1 MTAIKNRSLDIQT
14 DRRVKQKNSG
24 GGKTNEVSGAV
35 DRIVKGKHGKRY
47 PCDCIFYSYTMVT
60 VLTDRRQV
68 DSRGGKKGLN
78 QLHYFTLVVFFL
90 SEKSHITEI
99 NC

>member
-35 DRIVKGKHGKRY
+35 DRIVKGKHSKRY

-60 VLTDRRQV
+60 VLTGRRQV
-68 DSRGGKKGLN
+68 DSRG
-78 QLHYFTLVVFFL
+78 
-90 SEKSHITEI
+90 EKRG
-99 NC
+99 

>member
-47 PCDCIFYSYTMVT
+47 PCDCIFFYSYTMIT
-60 VLTDRRQV
+60 VLTSRRQI
-68 DSRGGKKGLN
+68 DSRG
-78 QLHYFTLVVFFL
+78 
-90 SEKSHITEI
+90 EKRG
-99 NC
+99 